1 MSAMAPRNGAVINTR
16 REVAPERKAHS
27 VVALV
32 DISIPQNLKTHPS
45 GGTITVA
52 KYMGK
57 RAAITVVAKAEF
69 AQSYIYHAK
78 TFLFLSLFISL
89 FYNQLEPINLKSLP
103 EVRRGNSY
111 VYNLILSLQSKE
123 KIVDLQK
130 SLFN

>member
-1 MSAMAPRNGAVINTR
+1 MFAVIKQALAIKKKTIVVHTSPLRQKNKSVVNRLPPKQKVIKNFFFDFEISAIAPRNGAVINTKR
-16 REVAPERKAHS
+16 AVVPERNAHS

-57 RAAITVVAKAEF
+57 RAAITVVANAEF

-78 TFLFLSLFISL
+78 RFLFL
-89 FYNQLEPINLKSLP
+89 
-103 EVRRGNSY
+103 
-111 VYNLILSLQSKE
+111 
-123 KIVDLQK
+123 
-130 SLFN
+130 